1 MKRFTAEQLA
11 ALKALTD
18 QLLHQHGDGMT
29 KTERRNL
36 GEAYWWV
43 VDHHNFRLAMVSM
56 VASGA
61 VTADEV
67 RGLFALIFP
76 DVESN

>member
-1 MKRFTAEQLA
+1 MKHFTSEQIA

-18 QLLHQHGDGMT
+18 QLLQQHGDGMT

-43 VDHHNFRLAMVSM
+43 VDHHNFHLAMVSM